1 MIETLM
7 RIHIFH
13 SQTFFLSEQLQLYF
27 NGFFNALKSLSP
39 ISRQKREILEF
50 DT

>member
-13 SQTFFLSEQLQLYF
+13 SQTFFLSEQTQ
-27 NGFFNALKSLSP
+27 
-39 ISRQKREILEF
+39 QKTLRF
-50 DT
+50 DFSMH